1 MPRKITEE
9 VDLPTLLRSIRED
22 ASYKIFKKIVQTT
35 ESRLKIEEDR
45 KRVFAIHAGRKSRAV
60 HGKKAYN
67 ASSLMDAAACDAQ
80 ARSDL
85 VEIRMKA
92 ALQME
97 HLEKAMD
104 AIQNHVIT
112 EYNEELRKYQ
122 NEAQRKAL
130 IKRVQKVAHNLVT
143 DGQELLKLCDA
154 FITDIDKV
162 GYHLTNM
169 VELAKLMSA
178 GRVI

>member
-1 MPRKITEE
+1 MARKQTEE
-9 VDLPTLLRSIRED
+9 VDLPGLLNSIRRD
-22 ASYKIFKKIVQTT
+22 PSYLKFKKIVQVA
-35 ESRLKIEEDR
+35 EERLNIEEDR
-45 KRVFAIHAGRKSRAV
+45 KRVFAIHAGRKSRSL

-80 ARSDL
+80 SRSDL

-92 ALQME
+92 ALQIE
-97 HLEKAMD
+97 HLEKALD

-130 IKRVQKVAHNLVT
+130 IKRVQKIANNLMT

-154 FITDIDKV
+154 FITDVDKV
-162 GYHLTNM
+162 GYHITNL
-169 VELAKLMSA
+169 VELAKLMSGGKA
-178 GRVI
+178 L